1 MRFYQAMTFTHSRYL
16 HTFYTMKK
24 DCDPLTKLKKLRLA
38 HGYTQD
44 FVASH
49 LGIARQTYSHY
60 ETGRRMPPYDVMRHL
75 ADFYGVSLDEL
86 KEIAPTDPDSR
97 QKYRLL
103 SRSEKDLVFYFN
115 QIPDNYKWELV
126 EIAKVLARKPK

>member
-1 MRFYQAMTFTHSRYL
+1 
-16 HTFYTMKK
+16 
-24 DCDPLTKLKKLRLA
+24 
-38 HGYTQD
+38 
-44 FVASH
+44 
-49 LGIARQTYSHY
+49 
-60 ETGRRMPPYDVMRHL
+60 MRHL

-86 KEIAPTDPDSR
+86 KEIAPTDPDRKKASNTFDRGDAQRCALSEYIEFFNDPDSR